1 MLGGTKFSLC
11 LRVESLLGDNTP
23 RVKDHLMLSATL
35 GLKKEMDRLV
45 RHLAMGGSIDNFIPT
60 VWSARILVALQK
72 ALVYAQ
78 PNIINRDY
86 EGEIKE
92 AGNTVLINSVGDPTI
107 FDYTKNT
114 DMPPPETLQGS
125 QKQLVIDQAKAFNFQ
140 VDDVDK
146 VQANTDVMNTAL
158 ARAAY
163 KLADVA
169 DQYLANKLYTLGTT
183 NTIGTLAAP
192 IVAPTSTSGSSG
204 AYEQLV
210 DLATKLDENNVP
222 TDNRWAVIPP
232 WYHGILV
239 KDSRFVSYAAIDVL
253 YNRQVGEAAGFAI
266 LVSNNTPAIAA
277 PVGAGNTVTRN
288 AVIAGHQ
295 MAGTYAEQI
304 NQVEA
309 FRPERR
315 FGDAVKGLHLY
326 GATVVRPEALAV
338 LLTTRS

>member
-1 MLGGTKFSLC
+1 MQKVSRGVSLESEMARLEEHMLL
-11 LRVESLLGDNTP
+11 
-23 RVKDHLMLSATL
+23 
-35 GLKKEMDRLV
+35 
-45 RHLAMGGSIDNFIPT
+45 GGSIDNFIPT
-60 VWSARILVALQK
+60 IWSARILVALQK

-78 PNIINRDY
+78 PQVINRDY
-86 EGEIKE
+86 EGEIRE

-114 DMPPPETLQGS
+114 DMPPPETLTGAQR
-125 QKQLVIDQAKAFNFQ
+125 QLTITQAKAFNFQ

-146 VQANTDVMNTAL
+146 LQQQPKVMDTAL

-163 KLADVA
+163 KLADTS
-169 DQYLANKLYTLGTT
+169 DQYLASVLYNGCTL
-183 NTIGTLAAP
+183 NTIGTLMNP
-192 IVAPTSTSGSSG
+192 IVAPTPTAGSSG

-210 DLATKLDENNVP
+210 DLGTLLDQQNVP
-222 TDNRWAVIPP
+222 TDGRWVVIPP
-232 WYHGILV
+232 WYHGVLV

-253 YNRQVGEAAGFAI
+253 YNRQVGEAAGFAV
-266 LVSNNTPAIAA
+266 LVSNNVPAVAA
-277 PVGAGNTVTRN
+277 PNGASNTTTRN
-288 AVIAGHQ
+288 IVLAGHQ

-326 GATVVRPEALAV
+326 GGTVVRAEAIAA
-338 LLTTRS
+338 LTCTRS

>member
-1 MLGGTKFSLC
+1 MQTVSRGVSL
-11 LRVESLLGDNTP
+11 RS
-23 RVKDHLMLSATL
+23 
-35 GLKKEMDRLV
+35 EMDRLSE
-45 RHLAMGGSIDNFIPT
+45 HLLLGGSIDNFIPT
-60 VWSARILVALQK
+60 IWSARILVALQK

-78 PNIINRDY
+78 PEVINRDY
-86 EGEIKE
+86 EGEIRE

-114 DMPPPETLQGS
+114 DMPPPETLTGAQRQLTIS
-125 QKQLVIDQAKAFNFQ
+125 QSKAFNFQ

-146 VQANTDVMNTAL
+146 LQQQPKVMDTAL

-169 DQYLANKLYTLGTT
+169 DQYLAGVLYAGCTL
-183 NTIGTLAAP
+183 NTIGTLMNP
-192 IVAPTSTSGSSG
+192 IVAPTPTAGSSG

-210 DLATKLDENNVP
+210 DLGTLLDQQNVP
-222 TDNRWAVIPP
+222 TDGRWVVLPP
-232 WYHGILV
+232 WYHGVLV

-253 YNRQVGEAAGFAI
+253 YNRQVGEAAGFAV
-266 LVSNNTPAIAA
+266 LVSNNVPAVAA
-277 PVGAGNTVTRN
+277 PNGASNTTVRN
-288 AVIAGHQ
+288 IVLAGHQ

-326 GATVVRPEALAV
+326 GSTVVRPEAVAA
-338 LLTTRS
+338 LTCTRS